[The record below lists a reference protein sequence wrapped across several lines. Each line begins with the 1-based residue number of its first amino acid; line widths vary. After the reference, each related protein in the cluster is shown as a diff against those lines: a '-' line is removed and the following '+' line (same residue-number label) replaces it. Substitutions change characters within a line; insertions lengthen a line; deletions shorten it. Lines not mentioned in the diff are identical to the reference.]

1 MKKQTGNKQETNKA
15 LAGVCPVCREAAI
28 EQPARGRRKL
38 TCGDPCALAWRL
50 RRQTLA
56 RGQARSLEALEAA
69 LAASGDFLWAARVS
83 RLLAFVRS
91 LSPARLVA
99 MEYRRPPGFSPG
111 AAPSPSGLPGPKARP
126 QD

>member
-1 MKKQTGNKQETNKA
+1 MKKQTRNKQETNKA

-99 MEYRRPPGFSPG
+99 LEYRQPPGEYPG
-111 AAPSPSGLPGPKARP
+111 GGPSPTDSLELPERP